1 MQFYRH
7 RVLQAVIK
15 VPITKLFGTI
25 ICEIMVGCEYE
36 LLISLPVKG
45 PKVF

>member
-25 ICEIMVGCEYE
+25 IICEIMLGCEYE
-36 LLISLPVKG
+36 LLI
-45 PKVF
+45 